1 MNFRG
6 FALSQFRILPAI
18 CVMLAAGMSAQAP
31 QSSPKSN
38 LPESKFGHRHYEQAP
53 DSSLAEAGPYRKTGR
68 IVKMR
73 AEAEQAFHAMVAAAA
88 KDGVG
93 LMPISGFRT
102 VEYQHGLFQNAVNRY
117 GSERGAARWVAPP
130 GYSEHHTGYVL
141 DLGDAAVP
149 KADVNPQFENTAA
162 FRWLQQHAAQ
172 FSFEMSFPKD
182 NPQGVNYESW
192 HWRWLGNDAARKTF
206 HPDS

>member
-1 MNFRG
+1 M
-6 FALSQFRILPAI
+6 SQFRAFALPQFRTFLMI
-18 CVMLAAGMSAQAP
+18 CVMLAANMSAQAP
-31 QSSPKSN
+31 QSSPKPN
-38 LPESKFGHRHYEQAP
+38 VPETKFGHRHYEQAP

-73 AEAEQAFHAMVAAAA
+73 AEAAQAFRAMVAAAA

-93 LMPISGFRT
+93 LVPISGFRT
-102 VEYQHGLFQNAVNRY
+102 VDYQQGLFQNAMRRY
-117 GSERGAARWVAPP
+117 GSEQGAAKWVAPP

-141 DLGDAAVP
+141 DLGDTAVP
-149 KADVNPQFENTAA
+149 AADVNPKFEHTAA

-172 FSFEMSFPKD
+172 FNFEISFPKD

-192 HWRWLGNDAARKTF
+192 HWRWVGNDVARKTF
-206 HPDS
+206 HP